1 MNKKRKILAIA
12 LLSIIM
18 LSGAV
23 FSMMS
28 FTGNEIAV
36 IPGEKITLSSFY
48 FTPELKNAKI
58 KLNYSGIITIR
69 QTIWYE
75 SEKYNGYYKGKI
87 QSPIF
92 PVQGPVLK
100 PTTFELKGEPF
111 WRVVS
116 EFLRTF
122 VSERLQISNVIWRS
136 RSNRPT

>member
-92 PVQGPVLK
+92 PVQGPILK

-111 WRVVS
+111 WS
-116 EFLRTF
+116 LRKINLLG
-122 VSERLQISNVIWRS
+122 VEIKYLKLKNISFHSPDMIVD
-136 RSNRPT
+136 

>member
-1 MNKKRKILAIA
+1 MNKKRKIPAIA

-23 FSMMS
+23 FSLIS

-48 FTPELKNAKI
+48 FTPELKNAKT

-111 WRVVS
+111 WS
-116 EFLRTF
+116 LRKINLLG
-122 VSERLQISNVIWRS
+122 VEIKYLKLNNISFHSPDMIVD
-136 RSNRPT
+136 